1 MDITSFSRSDT
12 ATINIKDP
20 LGNPT
25 DITVEIYG
33 RDSKEYRNAVME
45 INRKGKTEN
54 ADELARRGAMT
65 MLAAVKS
72 WKNVEANGQ
81 PVDPKSEEAVKLLSD
96 PAYDWFAEQIG
107 GAIYNRTL
115 FFSERKSS

>member
-1 MDITSFSRSDT
+1 MDIPSFSRSDT

-20 LGNPT
+20 LGNLT
-25 DITVEIYG
+25 DIVVEIYG

-45 INRKGKTEN
+45 INRKGK
-54 ADELARRGAMT
+54 ADSSEELARRGALT

-72 WKNVEANGQ
+72 WQNVEADGK
-81 PVDPKSEEAVKLLSD
+81 PVDPKSEEAVSILAD

>member
-54 ADELARRGAMT
+54 SDELARRGAMT
-65 MLAAVKS
+65 MLSAVKS
-72 WKNVEANGQ
+72 WQNVEANGS

>member
-1 MDITSFSRSDT
+1 MDITSFSRNDT

-20 LGNPT
+20 LGNLT
-25 DITVEIYG
+25 DIVVEIYG

-45 INRKGKTEN
+45 INRKGK
-54 ADELARRGAMT
+54 ADNEEELARRGALT

-72 WKNVEANGQ
+72 WQNVEADGK
-81 PVDPKSEEAVKLLSD
+81 PVDPKSEEAVKILAD

-115 FFSERKSS
+115 FFSERKGS